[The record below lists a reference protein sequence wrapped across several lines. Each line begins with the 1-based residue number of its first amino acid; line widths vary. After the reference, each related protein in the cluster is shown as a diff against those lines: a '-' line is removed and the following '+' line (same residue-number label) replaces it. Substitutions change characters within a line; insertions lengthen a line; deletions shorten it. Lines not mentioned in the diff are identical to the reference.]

1 MSRLLEALRQA
12 EGDRHVSAPPAHGAT
27 YSGLALEPLTGDS
40 QPSVEPAGDRPAS
53 PPGPTAE
60 PAPPIRRPSS
70 SLVRPLLVG
79 LAGAAAL
86 AGMAGGI
93 WLELQPLAHA
103 DAPHPGRQVPPEV
116 LPAAPAPPAA
126 TPPASIGPLLTTV
139 ESPGLPLPVL
149 TRPAVGPRPVRHSD
163 APEPPTTHRDGLEP
177 QFRRSDSGGETPP
190 TSTAHAAL
198 LAGDTVRAEA
208 LYRAA
213 HHIAP
218 TDIDALR
225 GLGALAL
232 QALRPLDAEAYFT
245 ASLDLD
251 PTDPVAIAGLSLIRP
266 DTATETRLRQRIA
279 GQTDA
284 LAPRLALAERLA
296 REQRWAEARRSYAL
310 AHALTPADPDITYNL
325 AVSLDHSGQRHLAA
339 DHYRMALDLAAQQP
353 ARFNPSQ
360 CAARLHALTS
370 VEASP

>member
-103 DAPHPGRQVPPEV
+103 DAPHPGRQMPPVV
-116 LPAAPAPPAA
+116 LPAAPADPAA
-126 TPPASIGPLLTTV
+126 TLPATIGPLLTTT
-139 ESPGLPLPVL
+139 ESPGLPLPVV
-149 TRPAVGPRPVRHSD
+149 TGPAVGPRPARHSD
-163 APEPPTTHRDGLEP
+163 APDPPTTHRDGLEP
-177 QFRRSDSGGETPP
+177 QFRQSNSGGETPP
-190 TSTAHAAL
+190 TSAAHAAL
-198 LAGDTVRAEA
+198 MAGDTVRAEA

-213 HHIAP
+213 HQIAP
-218 TDIDALR
+218 TDTDALR

-245 ASLDLD
+245 ATLDLD
-251 PTDPVAIAGLSLIRP
+251 PTDPVAIAGLSLVRP
-266 DTATETRLRQRIA
+266 DTATESRLRQLIA
-279 GQTDA
+279 GQPDA

-310 AHALTPADPDITYNL
+310 AHALAPADPDITYNL

-353 ARFNPSQ
+353 TRFNPSQ